1 SSDQQETRSTRA
13 RRHNRRHSLALHR
26 GSLLDLAELFKSS
39 QDFVH
44 DPTAFIDVGK
54 LSATEKHVYQNFVFL
69 LKEFLGPLD
78 LYFDI
83 VLAGLGSDP
92 DFLDVNLVLLL
103 LAEFLLLGIFEFAI
117 VDDLAH
123 GRTLVGSDLNQ
134 VEASLARSLESF
146 ARGHYAEHGTFGV
159 DYPHG

>member
-83 VLAGLGSDP
+83 VCRLLLENKNTVYDS
-92 DFLDVNLVLLL
+92 VLL
-103 LAEFLLLGIFEFAI
+103 
-117 VDDLAH
+117 DLT
-123 GRTLVGSDLNQ
+123 RYIRPLPL
-134 VEASLARSLESF
+134 
-146 ARGHYAEHGTFGV
+146 
-159 DYPHG
+159 P